1 MSDVNAYLK
10 DMTGTTLGTSGNP
23 LYTSITNAVI
33 TATINA
39 EDIEIGGVEIKDAVS
54 DIRLEVATDGSH
66 NAAYVMSSSLGSE
79 VTLAYASVSLAAI
92 NTTSASIWNK
102 VNGLWYVTATQDKT
116 WFVEATVSGAVTI
129 PSGYVT
135 ATQDKIWFVTAT
147 ANITNGYVTA
157 TQDKAWYVNAT
168 VSGAVNA
175 SQTGAWTVSATV
187 TAPASGVW
195 TREAIHSGTSIFNT
209 ALPATNTDWFTPIAP
224 TYSPG
229 YFNVHVAVA
238 TAGKLSYS
246 RTRAG
251 ATVVCDFNSGVNLTA
266 NAEYA
271 FTIPALTGDTIS
283 LRYDKFGYNIL
294 SCYVFEKGA

>member
-10 DMTGTTLGTSGNP
+10 DMTGNVVGTSGNP
-23 LYTSITNAVI
+23 LYVNAVLS
-33 TATINA
+33 TATIDVDINA
-39 EDIEIGGVEIKDAVS
+39 EDIEIGAVEIKDNDS
-54 DIRLEVATDGSH
+54 DVRLEVATDATGGH
-66 NAAYVMSSSLGSE
+66 NSIYVMSGSLASE
-79 VTLAYASVSLAAI
+79 VTLAYASTSLGII
-92 NTTSASIWNK
+92 NTSVASIWNRL
-102 VNGLWYVTATQDKT
+102 NTGTIDTAANQD
-116 WFVEATVSGAVTI
+116 GA
-129 PSGYVT
+129 
-135 ATQDKIWFVTAT
+135 W
-147 ANITNGYVTA
+147 YVTA
-157 TQDKAWYVNAT
+157 TQDKAWNVSAT

-175 SQTGAWTVSATV
+175 SQSGVWLVSATV

-195 TREAIHSGTSIFNT
+195 TREAIHPGTSIFNT
-209 ALPATNTDWFTPIAP
+209 ALPATSTDWFTPIGP
-224 TYSPG
+224 TYSPA

-246 RTRAG
+246 RTSGG

-266 NAEYA
+266 SAEYA